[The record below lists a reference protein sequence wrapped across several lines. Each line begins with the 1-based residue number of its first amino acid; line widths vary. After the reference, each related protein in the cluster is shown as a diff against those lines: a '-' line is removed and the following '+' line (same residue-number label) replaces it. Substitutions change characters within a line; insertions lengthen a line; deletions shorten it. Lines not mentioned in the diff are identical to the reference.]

1 MKSSSALKKSFLATI
16 CLSVLTISACQLTEN
31 TLKADRST
39 HQEIQDF
46 RDMLAPR
53 EAPLESSD
61 SAVPDLQPYV
71 TDSSQSLKPMPLV
84 SVAINQSIPLR
95 DAIFELSKQ
104 ADYDI
109 QLDPRIKG
117 SIIYTARN
125 KPFDTVIS
133 QISEIAGL
141 RYKFEDDTLKIE
153 LDTPYTRNYK
163 VEYLAFTRE
172 SKSAIDTSTKVE
184 SGSGG
189 GGPTSGSSFG
199 ISSESKT
206 DFWGELDRNV
216 KQILEA
222 NSQLNFLITESDP
235 QISVQAAEPPVPPL
249 DENLLNDAQPQAG
262 EERSSITSNYSAGQL
277 VPQVPLNSSAPQTPG
292 DVPTGSAVAP
302 TTSPPDDQSATAANQ
317 PVIPNAVQANAQP
330 TQVTPV
336 QPEVSLNVN
345 SLPPAGAEAGT
356 GSGSGGLTA
365 NATYQP
371 SYSLNKQAGLISVFA
386 TQRAH
391 DQVESY
397 LDLMRRA
404 VTSQVLIEA
413 KVLEVELSDEFAY
426 GINWDVFTDDNTF
439 GIGLDIARGTF
450 AGDAELSAF
459 TISEGRGELETLLS
473 AIQRFGTIHALA
485 SPRLTV
491 LNNQSAVLNVARNQV
506 YFEIDADQER
516 DGDTDSTILTVDS
529 TIKNVPEGVLINVLP
544 SIDLDRRTVSMQVR
558 PTISRIVDYVNDP
571 AVALTLATS
580 GNSDLGIQSQ
590 VPIVSTKEIDT
601 VVTMDSGKTL
611 VMGGLL
617 EDRSEATQRA
627 VPVLGEIPMLGAAF
641 RGQNDAIRKSEVVI
655 LLKSTIV
662 SSGEE
667 TVHNTD
673 RELYRVYSQDRRPFK
688 L

>member
-1 MKSSSALKKSFLATI
+1 MKSSSVLKKSLLATI

-39 HQEIQDF
+39 HQEVQDY

-53 EAPLESSD
+53 EAPLESKNS
-61 SAVPDLQPYV
+61 SVPDLQPYI
-71 TDSSQSLKPMPLV
+71 TDNSQSLKPMPLV

-109 QLDPRIKG
+109 QLDPRIRG

-153 LDTPYTRNYK
+153 LDTPYTKNYK

-172 SKSAIDTSTKVE
+172 SKSSIDTSTKVE
-184 SGSGG
+184 SGGGSGG
-189 GGPTSGSSFG
+189 GSTSGSSFG
-199 ISSESKT
+199 ISSEAKT

-222 NSQLNFLITESDP
+222 NSQLNFLITAEDP
-235 QISVQAAEPPVPPL
+235 QVSVQAAEPPVPPVE
-249 DENLLNDAQPQAG
+249 ENLLNDAQPQAG
-262 EERSSITSNYSAGQL
+262 EERSSYVSNYSAGQL

-292 DVPTGSAVAP
+292 DVPTGSAVSP
-302 TTSPPDDQSATAANQ
+302 TTSPPDDQSATVASQ
-317 PVIPNAVQANAQP
+317 PVIPNVVRANNQP

-336 QPEVSLNVN
+336 QPQVSLNVN
-345 SLPPAGAEAGT
+345 SLPPAGDAGA
-356 GSGSGGLTA
+356 SGSGQLEP

-371 SYSLNKQAGLISVFA
+371 SYSLNKQAGLISVYA

-391 DQVESY
+391 DQVDSY

-413 KVLEVELSDEFAY
+413 KVLEVELNDEFAY
-426 GINWDVFTDDNTF
+426 GINWEAFTDDNTF
-439 GIGLDIARGTF
+439 GVGLDIVRGAF
-450 AGDAELSAF
+450 EEVEASAF
-459 TISEGRGELETLLS
+459 TISEGQGELETLLT
-473 AIQRFGTIHALA
+473 AMQRFGTVHALA

-529 TIKNVPEGVLINVLP
+529 TIKNVPEGVLINVMP
-544 SIDLDRRTVSMQVR
+544 SIDLDRNTVSMQVR

-580 GNSDLGIQSQ
+580 GNSDLGIESQ
-590 VPIVSTKEIDT
+590 VPIVSTKELDT

-617 EDRSEATQRA
+617 EDRTESTQRA
-627 VPVLGEIPMLGAAF
+627 VPVLGEIPLLGAAF
-641 RGQNDAIRKSEVVI
+641 RGQNDAIHKSEVVI
-655 LLKSTIV
+655 LLKSTIIT
-662 SSGEE
+662 SGEQS
-667 TVHNTD
+667 VHNTD